1 MPFSERLKRLARSLR
16 LSSQRIEPK
25 VPVLSGWNG
34 LPDDVI
40 ILLLTEYLG
49 VTNPSAHSLSI
60 TCRAY
65 ASLSRTCLLYM
76 VCIPGDATYDPE
88 TQTSSGS
95 SLERLRYDLRSN
107 PRLCERIGTLR
118 NLPSLTGLGRSLVGI
133 LTRYHF
139 PSLHTFELPLLK
151 LDENWSSLALP
162 LRDAI
167 LGFIQRHNGTLRE
180 LSMTTQYPLALVR
193 LCSPGLTRLEYRF
206 EEPGFSRDFR
216 WDSLTVDNFGK
227 KSKLG
232 VEVHSSKRDE
242 LSIMD
247 SGWGRYPEIADQL
260 QRGSRRGSTESPPP
274 ILLNRLKR
282 LTSGSHI
289 PPLLVLNHCAHTL
302 KYLGVY
308 STAQPSLDLPALH
321 SLEHLTLSIDH
332 WRGTDS
338 GTLPWISN
346 TIAYF
351 FDPTEARAPFLKTL
365 KVVVRTLGRTAEES
379 IWEMEQGWMSHG
391 THSAA
396 NSGSRAPA
404 WSLKDFSV
412 VVCLHDRTKYYAH
425 PKQVGPPGGLEETLL
440 AQGLKTRLVAGLSR
454 FDPNVI
460 VGVELVRDRFSRWLR
475 YPSIQWA
482 PLHY

>member
-1 MPFSERLKRLARSLR
+1 
-16 LSSQRIEPK
+16 
-25 VPVLSGWNG
+25 
-34 LPDDVI
+34 
-40 ILLLTEYLG
+40 
-49 VTNPSAHSLSI
+49 
-60 TCRAY
+60 
-65 ASLSRTCLLYM
+65 
-76 VCIPGDATYDPE
+76 
-88 TQTSSGS
+88 
-95 SLERLRYDLRSN
+95 
-107 PRLCERIGTLR
+107 
-118 NLPSLTGLGRSLVGI
+118 LTGLGRSLVGI

-193 LCSPGLTRLEYRF
+193 LCSPGLTKLEYRF

-232 VEVHSSKRDE
+232 VEVHSSGRDDDRRPIVLEE

-282 LTSGSHI
+282 LTYYLGAGSSGSHI

-308 STAQPSLDLPALH
+308 VSSHSEYAPGLSFFSTYIMLTCLQISLVDGPTLLDLPALH

-351 FDPTEARAPFLKTL
+351 FDPTEAGAPFLKTL
-365 KVVVRTLGRTAEES
+365 KVVLRTLGRTAEES
-379 IWEMEQGWMSHG
+379 IREMEQGWMSSTLVSLQRAAAASAPRSHG

-425 PKQVGPPGGLEETLL
+425 PKRVGPPGGLEETLL

-454 FDPNVI
+454 FDPNVT